1 MAWPGIRDRRIPAL
15 MLAALTALAWWAL
28 WAGQDSPWGHSL
40 LHGGHAMAMPM
51 SPAGL
56 AGTFVLG
63 WTLMTIAMMLPTSA
77 PLILLFHRLVSGRS
91 RAGWLVASLVAGYL
105 GVWAAFGLALHLAMQ
120 ALRSA
125 AERIIWLDRNPWAAG
140 AAILLCAGLYQFSPL
155 KYACLDKCRSPM
167 MFLMGRWRGIRPAR
181 EAFRLGTAH
190 GAYCLGCC
198 WSLMTIMFVAGMG
211 SFAWMLVLGVA
222 MGAEKNFPWGRR
234 LSPVLGVL
242 LVAAALAAIALA
254 KADRP

>member
-1 MAWPGIRDRRIPAL
+1 

-40 LHGGHAMAMPM
+40 LHGGHVMAMPL
-51 SPAGL
+51 SPAVM
-56 AGTFVLG
+56 AGMFVVG

-77 PLILLFHRLVSGRS
+77 PLILLFHRMVSGRPQ
-91 RAGWLVASLVAGYL
+91 AGWLLASLVAGYL
-105 GVWAAFGLALHLAMQ
+105 AVWAAFGLVLHLAMQ
-120 ALRSA
+120 ILRAGA
-125 AERIIWLDRNPWAAG
+125 ARIAWLNGNPWVAG

-167 MFLMGRWRGIRPAR
+167 MFLTGRWRGVRPAR

-198 WSLMTIMFVAGMG
+198 WSLMLVMFVAGMG

-222 MGAEKNFPWGRR
+222 MGAEKNFPWGRS

-242 LVAAALAAIALA
+242 LVAAALATIVFAIAV
-254 KADRP
+254 